1 MVTKRIASALR
12 AASLAPIPAARLP
25 AERNSLILNAACQ
38 LSGQSGFVSP
48 SPSPAPAQSAVLPAF
63 WALE

>member
-48 SPSPAPAQSAVLPAF
+48 SPSPAPAQHAVPAAF
-63 WALE
+63 GALE